1 MHVCCAAAL
10 VPVAT
15 RELADRAYVLLA
27 ESPRRR
33 AVSLGLVA
41 SLDRGVADVA
51 LFGAALWPRAAPMI
65 GLQCVGAA
73 P

>member
-1 MHVCCAAAL
+1 M
-10 VPVAT
+10 PVAT
-15 RELADRAYVLLA
+15 REFADRASVLLV

-33 AVSLGLVA
+33 AVSPGLA
-41 SLDRGVADVA
+41 TNLDRRVADVA

>member
-1 MHVCCAAAL
+1 M
-10 VPVAT
+10 PVAT
-15 RELADRAYVLLA
+15 REFADRASVLLV

-33 AVSLGLVA
+33 AVSPGLAA
-41 SLDRGVADVA
+41 SLDLRVADVA